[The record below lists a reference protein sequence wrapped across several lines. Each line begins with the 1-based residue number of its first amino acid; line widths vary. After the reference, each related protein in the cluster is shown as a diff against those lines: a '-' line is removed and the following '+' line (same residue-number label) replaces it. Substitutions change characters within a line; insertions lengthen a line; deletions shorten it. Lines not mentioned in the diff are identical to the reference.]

1 MIKKTIKQAAYE
13 QPCCEVVCL
22 AAESSKMLM
31 SSNAKEGGLEE
42 GDYEVEAGW

>member
-1 MIKKTIKQAAYE
+1 MVKKSLKQAAYE

-31 SSNAKEGGLEE
+31 ASNSKEGSLEE
-42 GDYEVEAGW
+42 GDYEVEGW